1 MIITQTPLRVALGGG
16 GTDLASYYS
25 KFEGFW
31 ITAAINKYVYITLN
45 DSFDKEIRAHYSEI
59 EVVNDINEITHPL
72 IRESFKLTGL
82 NKKGIEATSMADVP
96 AGTGLGSSGSYTV
109 GLLKALH
116 AYKREHITTYN
127 LAEEAC
133 NIEIGILNEPIGK
146 QDQYAAA
153 FGGINQYHADKN
165 GKITVIPL
173 QISNDTLFDLENN
186 LLLFF
191 TGYSRNSYDILS
203 HQNNATKKD
212 SQAMIE
218 NLNEIKKL
226 GQECKEALES
236 GNTLRFGELMNIHWQ
251 NKKKRSPG
259 ITNSEID
266 EWYNIAMQNGAVGGK
281 LIGAG
286 GGGFLMF
293 YAKNSDRLRAAMKK
307 IGLRELRFKFDFEGS
322 KIVMN
327 YDNTY

>member
-1 MIITQTPLRVALGGG
+1 MIITQTPLRIALGGG

-25 KFEGFW
+25 KFGGFW
-31 ITAAINKYVYITLN
+31 VSAAINKYVYITLN
-45 DSFDKEIRAHYSEI
+45 DSFDNEIRAHYSKI
-59 EVVNDINEITHPL
+59 EVVKDISNITHPL
-72 IRESFKLTGL
+72 IREAFKLTGL
-82 NKKGIEATSMADVP
+82 NKKGVEVTSMADVP

-109 GLLKALH
+109 GLLRALH
-116 AYKREHITTYN
+116 AYKREHITAYN
-127 LAEEAC
+127 LAEKAC
-133 NIEIGILNEPIGK
+133 NVEIDILKEPIGK

-153 FGGINQYHADKN
+153 FGGINQYQADEKGN
-165 GKITVIPL
+165 VTVTPL
-173 QISNDTLFDLENN
+173 RISNDTLFDLENN

-212 SQAMIE
+212 SQPMIE

-226 GQECKEALES
+226 GHECKEAIES
-236 GNTLRFGELMNIHWQ
+236 GNTVRFGELMDIHWQ

-259 ITNSEID
+259 ITNPKID

-293 YAKNSDRLRAAMKK
+293 YAKDSDKLRAAMKK

-322 KIVMN
+322 KIAMN

>member
-1 MIITQTPLRVALGGG
+1 MIITQTPLRIALGGG
-16 GTDLASYYS
+16 GTDLESYYS
-25 KFEGFW
+25 KFGGFW
-31 ITAAINKYVYITLN
+31 IAAAINKYVYITLN
-45 DSFDKEIRAHYSEI
+45 DSFDNEIRAHYSKI
-59 EVVNDINEITHPL
+59 EVANDINEITHPL
-72 IRESFKLTGL
+72 IREAFKLIGL
-82 NKKGIEATSMADVP
+82 NKKGIEVTSMADVP

-127 LAEEAC
+127 LAEKAC
-133 NIEIGILNEPIGK
+133 SIEIGILKEPIGK

-153 FGGINQYHADKN
+153 FGGINQYYADKN
-165 GKITVIPL
+165 GKITVTPL
-173 QISNDTLFDLENN
+173 RISNDTLFDLENN

-191 TGYSRNSYDILS
+191 TGYSRNSYEILA
-203 HQNNATKKD
+203 HQDNATKKD
-212 SQAMIE
+212 SQEMIE

-236 GNTLRFGELMNIHWQ
+236 GNTLRFGELMHIHWQ

-259 ITNSEID
+259 ITNPKID
-266 EWYNIAMQNGAVGGK
+266 KWYNIAMENGALGGK

-293 YAKNSDRLRAAMKK
+293 YAKDSDKLRAVMKK